1 MIKYKYKTNFH
12 FLQLQQQV
20 GPISSSTPLGY
31 QNPESP
37 SHGQVFSTETFERA
51 DINSEVDGDKN
62 LMKYPHISDTKKQ
75 NTWSQLFRLLSYG

>member
-37 SHGQVFSTETFERA
+37 SAGPAFLTKMFTEAEA
-51 DINSEVDGDKN
+51 NSEVDGN
-62 LMKYPHISDTKKQ
+62 SDFDEV
-75 NTWSQLFRLLSYG
+75 LF

>member
-62 LMKYPHISDTKKQ
+62 FDEVPTYIGHQETKYLVTVISIT
-75 NTWSQLFRLLSYG
+75 